1 MTSEG
6 DTPDHVIAG
15 AIRERGTARRLDA
28 GDTLCEAGQRS
39 DRAFVVLD
47 GCLEALVGDVVVAER
62 GPGSVIGEVAA
73 LVGGARTATL
83 RAVGPAAVAEVES
96 AVLHD
101 ILDEAGAEVERALFA
116 QARDRTDRA
125 RVVSL
130 LQEQFEV
137 SDPDAVR
144 AVADRATWRR
154 VDAGDDLFR
163 VGDPSDSAFLLL
175 TGRMEA
181 RTDDDR
187 LLRHVVRGDIV
198 GEFGL
203 IEDRPRS
210 ATVRAVRD
218 CFLAKLDADD
228 FQRISVSHPSV
239 ASALVR
245 RVLDQAAGVRPLRH
259 RGRVIAVAD
268 LTGATGDGGAHAEF
282 AAALSPLSSTLALAP
297 ALVDEAIG
305 RPGIAQSE
313 PGGVGEVRLNEL
325 LHELE
330 QEHDQLFVDLGG
342 GLGSPWAQRALRS
355 ADLVV
360 ALVPPTASSSVID
373 EVRRARTLAPAVT
386 VWAAVVHPADVDRP
400 TGSGPLADRL
410 GVDRLLHL
418 RGRTEAE
425 MGRVA
430 RLAAGRGVGVVLSG
444 GGGRGHAH
452 LGVLEALED
461 LGVPIDTI
469 VGTSMGSV
477 IAGAHAQGLS
487 AEDRRPVV
495 AEQMK
500 GLLDYTLPVVS
511 LLAGKRISQR
521 IEDRFGGWDVR
532 DCWIPFA
539 CVSTSLTRSVSREH
553 RDGDLGRSIRASIA
567 IPGVLPPVPD
577 DGELL
582 IDGGVLDN
590 LPVGL
595 LLDDP
600 SVDTVIAS
608 DVAPPKG
615 PSAKVDYGTSVS
627 GPGALFAR
635 LRGKGAGYPG
645 IVSTLLRST
654 LISSTRDRDR
664 YVADGVIDCYLDLDL
679 RGVGLMD
686 FDAVDG
692 TATRGRE
699 LAQPRLEEWWATA
712 AANPERVSVR

>member
-1 MTSEG
+1 MQG
-6 DTPDHVIAG
+6 DTPHHVIARG
-15 AIRERGTARRLDA
+15 IRERGTERRLGA
-28 GDTLCEAGQRS
+28 GETLCEAGQRS
-39 DRAFVVLD
+39 DRAYVVLE
-47 GCLEALVGDVVVAER
+47 GCFDALVGDVIVAER
-62 GPGSVIGEVAA
+62 GPGSVIGEVTA

-83 RAVGPAAVAEVES
+83 LARGDAAVAEVES
-96 AVLHD
+96 AVLHEL
-101 ILDEAGAEVERALFA
+101 LDDAGVEVERALFA
-116 QARDRTDRA
+116 EARDRTDRA
-125 RVVSL
+125 RVVAL
-130 LQEQFEV
+130 LQDQFEV
-137 SDPDAVR
+137 GDPDAVR
-144 AVADRATWRR
+144 AIAERATWRR
-154 VDAGDDLFR
+154 VEAGDDLFR
-163 VGDPSDSAFLLL
+163 VGDPSDSAYLLL
-175 TGRMEA
+175 SGRMEA
-181 RTDDDR
+181 RTGDDR
-187 LLRHVVRGDIV
+187 HLRHVVRGDIV

-203 IEDRPRS
+203 IEERPRT

-218 CFLAKLDADD
+218 CFLAKLEASD
-228 FQRISVSHPSV
+228 FQQISVAHPSV

-268 LTGATGDGGAHAEF
+268 LTGAVSEVGAHAEL
-282 AAALSPLSSTLALAP
+282 AAALAPLSSTVALSP
-297 ALVDEAIG
+297 AFVDEAIG

-330 QEHDQLFVDLGG
+330 QDHDQVLVDLETD
-342 GLGSPWAQRALRS
+342 LRSPWAGRALRS
-355 ADLVV
+355 ADLLVV
-360 ALVPPTASSSVID
+360 LVPPDADDDVAD
-373 EVRRARTLAPAVT
+373 RVRTLRASAPAVAS
-386 VWAAVVHPADVDRP
+386 WAVAVHDATAERP
-400 TGSGPLADRL
+400 VGSGPLLERL
-410 GVDRLLHL
+410 GVDRLLHV
-418 RGRTEAE
+418 RGRTVAE

-461 LGVPIDTI
+461 IGVPVDTI

-477 IAGAHAQGLS
+477 IAGVHAQGLVG
-487 AEDRRPVV
+487 AERRAIV
-495 AEQMK
+495 AEQTK

-539 CVSTSLTRSVSREH
+539 CVSTSLTRSVSRQH
-553 RDGDLGRSIRASIA
+553 LDGDLGRSIRASIA
-567 IPGVLPPVPD
+567 IPGVLPPVPA

-600 SVDTVIAS
+600 AVDTVIAS

-627 GPGALFAR
+627 GPRALFAQ
-635 LRGKGAGYPG
+635 LRGRGAGYPG

-692 TATRGRE
+692 TASRGRE
-699 LAQPRLEEWWATA
+699 LAAPRLEAWWATA
-712 AANPERVSVR
+712 AANPDRVSDR